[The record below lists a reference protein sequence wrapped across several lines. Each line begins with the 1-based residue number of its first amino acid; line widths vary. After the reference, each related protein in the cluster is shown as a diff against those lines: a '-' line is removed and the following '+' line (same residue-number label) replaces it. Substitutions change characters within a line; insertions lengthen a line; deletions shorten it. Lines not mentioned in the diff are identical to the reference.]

1 MARVKLR
8 CIMGCLG
15 LKSNYREKGLLQNN
29 TVNEAMS
36 ILITLVIIKVI
47 MAITAIIVRIWIAI
61 RSFYLTLPSVT
72 WQGPYEFF
80 LFASYCYSYESLT
93 LIRLG
98 FLKVVFIQLSN
109 NLFKIC

>member
-8 CIMGCLG
+8 CIMGCPG

-36 ILITLVIIKVI
+36 ILITRVIIKVI
-47 MAITAIIVRIWIAI
+47 ISITAIIVRMWIAI
-61 RSFYLTLPSVT
+61 RSFYRFLPSAI
-72 WQGPYEFF
+72 WQGPYEFS
-80 LFASYCYSYESLT
+80 LFSSYCYSYESLT

-98 FLKVVFIQLSN
+98 FLKSLLVF
-109 NLFKIC
+109 